1 MLKLQRKDK
10 PQDDILV
17 AEKLYSIGSANN
29 NNLILNESGIDP
41 LHARLITHNGKVT
54 VKDNTSTLGCFVNGQ
69 RVTQK
74 LLRAGDVLRLANAE
88 FVIHDYTA
96 APSAPTANNP
106 CWQLVAD
113 GSWLIG
119 QTFTITPGARCIL
132 GRNNDCDI
140 TIAGTHLSR
149 QHAELSV
156 VGGSLRVRDLNTTN
170 GTYLN
175 DRLIQDELAH
185 NGDQLRVDVYSFR
198 VISPEHHA
206 PPTQVRPRVSII
218 GRAIERKDI
227 GRAPKRWKTK
237 PTSPGNRHEPTPPT
251 APRWRLWVGIGVAAL
266 LAVAL
271 SAGIIFSWVL

>member
-10 PQDDILV
+10 PQDDIFV

-29 NNLILNESGIDP
+29 NNLILNETGIDP

-54 VKDNTSTLGCFVNGQ
+54 VKDNTSAHGCFVNGQ

-88 FVIHDYTA
+88 FAIQDYTA
-96 APSAPTANNP
+96 TPSAPAANSL
-106 CWQLVAD
+106 CWQLIAD

-119 QTFTITPGARCIL
+119 QTFTIAPGTRCIL

-149 QHAELSV
+149 QHAELRV

-198 VISPEHHA
+198 VVSPEHHA
-206 PPTQVRPRVSII
+206 PPTQLRPRVSII
-218 GRAIERKDI
+218 GRAIERKNIDPT
-227 GRAPKRWKTK
+227 PKRWKTK
-237 PTSPGNRHEPTPPT
+237 PTSPGNRDEPSPIN
-251 APRWRLWVGIGVAAL
+251 AFRWHLWVGIGAL
-266 LAVAL
+266 LAAAL
-271 SAGIIFSWVL
+271 GAGIIFTWVL